1 MVLNLPDE
9 GDGPVGRALVG
20 PGAVAQRLREPVA
33 ELETA
38 LVAERDR
45 VPTARFEDHQ
55 LVRGT
60 AAHQM
65 ARSARAALLLDRA
78 DDGEAAPGAGRLPGY
93 RGDGRRQ
100 RALRVD
106 RAPSEETVALAA
118 HRDESGDRVHVPEE
132 HDLAR
137 SAAPEGDHVARFVPT
152 RGESHAAQTCDQPL
166 AQLALLRRQA
176 GDLHHLLE
184 QFDAGF
190 GGDARLRRDRGDH
203 AGTAS
208 SAPTRRT

>member
-33 ELETA
+33 KLEAA
-38 LVAERDR
+38 LVAECDR
-45 VPTARFEDHQ
+45 IPSARFEDHQ

-78 DDGEAAPGAGRLPGY
+78 DDGEAATGAGGLPGD

-100 RALRVD
+100 RALGVD
-106 RAPSEETVALAA
+106 GAPSEET
-118 HRDESGDRVHVPEE
+118 
-132 HDLAR
+132 
-137 SAAPEGDHVARFVPT
+137 
-152 RGESHAAQTCDQPL
+152 
-166 AQLALLRRQA
+166 
-176 GDLHHLLE
+176 
-184 QFDAGF
+184 DAF
-190 GGDARLRRDRGDH
+190 
-203 AGTAS
+203 TA
-208 SAPTRRT
+208 